1 MPDWELISFVLASEM
16 RFKILLSLNNKVQT
30 PTELKKSFNVP
41 ISRVSAVLKELSEK
55 GLVEN
60 LTPER
65 RKSKIY
71 GITKQGKKVLNDLHD
86 LTKSGEEK

>member
-1 MPDWELISFVLASEM
+1 MSNWELISFVMASEA
-16 RFKILLSLNNKVQT
+16 RFKILLSLKENVQT
-30 PTELKKSFNVP
+30 PTDLRKAFNIP

-55 GLVEN
+55 GLVKN

-71 GITKQGKKVLNDLHD
+71 SITELGKEVLSEIHN
-86 LTKSGEEK
+86 LTRSGDKK